1 MIFGHITN
9 KSLAKIYRLVVLKLV
24 DMEDSVTHTYF
35 KSIKSIFNFF
45 FGRWSRGPSWI
56 DESKSNSS

>member
-24 DMEDSVTHTYF
+24 DMEDSVIHTYL

-45 FGRWSRGPSWI
+45 LVWNSRYLFIITCSQFCT
-56 DESKSNSS
+56 